1 MLHNKWL
8 KYVVYCLVYT
18 TTWIIPDRPWQL
30 EQKIKIEN
38 YLIREVLNL
47 NIDEQKVNEAR
58 EAVADDNRSHA
69 STIRSRDIGNFC

>member
-1 MLHNKWL
+1 MIYLI
-8 KYVVYCLVYT
+8 VYS

-47 NIDEQKVNEAR
+47 NIDEQKVEEAQ
-58 EAVADDNRSHA
+58 EAVDDEVRS
-69 STIRSRDIGNFC
+69 SSSVKTVDIGKKLLHT

>member
-1 MLHNKWL
+1 MIYLI
-8 KYVVYCLVYT
+8 VYS

-47 NIDEQKVNEAR
+47 NIDEQKVEEAR
-58 EAVADDNRSHA
+58 EAVDDDVSSGSSVKSA
-69 STIRSRDIGNFC
+69 DIGDNLYA